1 MKKNIIIFSAIDWD
15 TQWQWQQ
22 ELAIFLSQKYNVLF
36 IENTGV
42 RKLKVKDT
50 KRVYLRIKNI
60 IKNIFGFRKIKNN
73 LYILSPFFLPFP
85 YSKLITK
92 INFYLIFNK
101 LQKWIIFNKF
111 KIHSVFTFS
120 ATPVVVKIIKNLNPD
135 QINFLYTDLMSESSS
150 EAFSLKKYERE
161 IIKYSDNVF
170 YSSSILKRK
179 VINLNKNHFF
189 FPGGVNLKKF
199 SKVTCYNKKL
209 KLQLDQLN
217 KPIIGFLGQ
226 VKNVIDIKLVK
237 KISIKFKDC
246 TILMVGPVDQDMRH
260 LTKILSNNVVFLG
273 SQDHKNI
280 PYILSKFRVAIIP
293 YIKNSFTDAINP
305 AKLNEYIA
313 SNISVVSTNL
323 KEVLNYNKINDNI
336 ILTSNNH
343 FSFIN
348 NINRALKNKKKNNF
362 KKIIRKYD
370 WKQIFKNLTI
380 QIKLHNLR
388 NRDKI
393 KNDNQLDKKI
403 NFFNKFFYYSLRRF
417 LFASSVIIF
426 IIFFS
431 GLPSFFSNYLKYF
444 DKIENKTIDG
454 FLVMTGHGS
463 QNYYNENYLERL
475 EEIKFYS
482 KTYNPK
488 KILIL
493 GRWSYKQEDKV
504 IKGLLISE
512 GYNEKNIDISRT
524 YFANTKE
531 NILFSKNFF
540 DTNLID
546 SNILVITDPY
556 HSKRTKLIS
565 DKLLKNK
572 NNFLIAKGINK
583 KKYQRFKFVY
593 SISELKVI
601 VYEHLSIIYNKIRS
615 WA

>member
-50 KRVYLRIKNI
+50 KRVFLRIKNI

-85 YSKLITK
+85 YSKSITK

-120 ATPVVVKIIKNLNPD
+120 ATPVVIKIIKNLN
-135 QINFLYTDLMSESSS
+135 QNKINFLYTDLMSKSSS
-150 EAFSLKKYERE
+150 DAILLRKYENE

-170 YSSSILKRK
+170 YSSLSLKK
-179 VINLNKNHFF
+179 KIVNLNKNNFF
-189 FPGGVNLKKF
+189 FPGGVDLKKF
-199 SKVTCYNKKL
+199 TKVVCHDKKL
-209 KLQLDQLN
+209 KSQLDQFK

-226 VKNVIDIKLVK
+226 IKNVIDIELVE
-237 KISIKFKDC
+237 KIARKFKNC
-246 TILMVGPVDQDMRH
+246 TILMVGPVDHDMRH
-260 LTKILSNNVVFLG
+260 LKKISLDNLIFLG
-273 SQDHKNI
+273 PQDHKNV
-280 PYILSKFRVAIIP
+280 PYILSKFKVGIIP
-293 YIKNSFTDAINP
+293 YIKTSFTDAINP

-313 SNISVVSTNL
+313 LNISVVSTNL
-323 KEVLNYNKINDNI
+323 NEVINYNKINKNI

-343 FSFIN
+343 NAFLS
-348 NINRALKNKKKNNF
+348 NISSELNSKKKNNF
-362 KKIIRKYD
+362 SHIIKKYD
-370 WKQIFKNLTI
+370 WKKIFQNLSQ
-380 QIKLHNLR
+380 QIKLQDLNT
-388 NRDKI
+388 RDKI
-393 KNDNQLDKKI
+393 KDDNQLDKKI

-417 LFASSVIIF
+417 LIASSVIIF

-444 DKIENKTIDG
+444 DKIENQTIDG
-454 FLVMTGHGS
+454 FLVMTGHGNE
-463 QNYYNENYLERL
+463 NYYNENYLERL
-475 EEIKFYS
+475 DEIKFY
-482 KTYNPK
+482 KKNQNPK

-493 GRWSYKQEDKV
+493 GRWSYKRENRV

-512 GYNEKNIDISRT
+512 GYNQNNIEISKV
-524 YFANTKE
+524 YFTNTKE
-531 NILFSKNFF
+531 NILFAKNFF
-540 DTNLID
+540 NKNLING
-546 SNILVITDPY
+546 NILVITDPY

-565 DKLLKNK
+565 DKMFKSK
-572 NNFLIAKGINK
+572 NNFIIAKGLNK
-583 KKYQRFKFVY
+583 KKYYKFKFMH
-593 SISELKVI
+593 SISEIKVI
-601 VYEHLSIIYNKIRS
+601 IYEHLSIIYNKIRS

>member
-42 RKLKVKDT
+42 RKLKIKDT

-60 IKNIFGFRKIKNN
+60 IKNVFGFRKIKNN

-85 YSKLITK
+85 YGKTITK
-92 INFYLIFNK
+92 INFFLIFNK
-101 LQKWIIFNKF
+101 LQKWIVFNNF

-120 ATPVVVKIIKNLNPD
+120 ATPVVVKIIKNLNPN
-135 QINFLYTDLMSESSS
+135 QINFLYTDLMSKSSND
-150 EAFSLKKYERE
+150 AILLRKYEKE

-170 YSSSILKRK
+170 YSSLSLKK
-179 VINLNKNHFF
+179 NIANLNKNNFF
-189 FPGGVNLKKF
+189 FPGGVDLKKF
-199 SKVTCYNKKL
+199 SKVICYDKKL
-209 KLQLDQLN
+209 KSQLDKFK

-226 VKNVIDIKLVK
+226 IKNVIDIRLIE
-237 KISIKFKDC
+237 KIARKFNDC
-246 TILMVGPVDQDMRH
+246 TILMVGPVDRDMLH
-260 LTKILSNNVVFLG
+260 LKETSLENLIFLG
-273 SQDHKNI
+273 PQDHKNV
-280 PYILSKFRVAIIP
+280 PYILSKFKVGIIP

-313 SNISVVSTNL
+313 SNLSVVTTNL
-323 KEVLNYNKINDNI
+323 NEVINYNKTNKDI
-336 ILTSNNH
+336 ILISNNH
-343 FSFIN
+343 KSFLN
-348 NINRALKNKKKNNF
+348 NLSNVLKNKRKNNF
-362 KKIIRKYD
+362 KKIIKKYD
-370 WKQIFKNLTI
+370 WQQIFQNLSQQT
-380 QIKLHNLR
+380 KLQNYD
-388 NRDKI
+388 NENKF

-403 NFFNKFFYYSLRRF
+403 NFFNKFFYYSLRRS
-417 LFASSVIIF
+417 LVSISLIIF

-431 GLPSFFSNYLKYF
+431 GIPSFFSNYLKYF
-444 DKIENKTIDG
+444 DKIENQAING
-454 FLVMTGHGS
+454 FLVMTGHGNE
-463 QNYYNENYLERL
+463 NYYNENYLERL
-475 EEIKFYS
+475 EEVKFY
-482 KTYNPK
+482 KKIYNPK

-512 GYNEKNIDISRT
+512 GYNKDEIEISSS

-540 DTNLID
+540 DTNSID
-546 SNILVITDPY
+546 GNILVITDPY

-565 DKLLKNK
+565 EKMLKNK
-572 NNFLIAKGINK
+572 NNFIIAKGLNNEKYK
-583 KKYQRFKFVY
+583 KFKFMH
-593 SISELKVI
+593 SISEIKVI
-601 VYEHLSIIYNKIRS
+601 FYEHLSIIYNKIRS